1 MLNKLFKNDTQR
13 MVAIAIMVAV
23 VMYMLL
29 GSNKECAGC
38 GGKSHYKANMRRPVR
53 ERYILKPTMIGTT
66 GQAPEGGLRSL
77 PYKKECTPGMETG
90 AYYTKDLTPGGLC
103 GDQEYVNAA
112 MHKYSIDSGIG
123 GSLLDN

>member
-1 MLNKLFKNDTQR
+1 MLNRLLKNDTQR
-13 MVAIAIMVAV
+13 MAAVAIMVAA

-29 GSNKECAGC
+29 GSKECMHC
-38 GGKSHYKANMRRPVR
+38 GAKSGYKGKMNRPVR
-53 ERYILKPTMIGTT
+53 EKYILKPTMINTT

-77 PYKKECTPGMETG
+77 PYKKECTPGMENG
-90 AYYTKDLTPGGLC
+90 AYYTKDLTPGGFC
-103 GDQEYVNAA
+103 GDQAYVNAA